1 MVGLLIS
8 MVMRILASALGLL
21 VASLVLDGFSVSA
34 EGFVVTVLVF
44 VAASALFEPFVL
56 KLSLQYLPAVRGGVA
71 LVSTLVSLLVTAT
84 FTSGLSINGLDTW
97 VMAPFIVWV
106 SVVVAGIVLPLVV
119 FKKLLAKHGGSEA
132 KS

>member
-1 MVGLLIS
+1 MVRLLIS